1 MSLLTDLKEALFGN
15 IESSTP
21 DIDSAQLNQITAAA
35 LMIEIAIM
43 DNNFDERELSV
54 LGQELTS
61 QFKISSDD
69 INKLIG
75 IAREKNNQATSLY
88 EFTRQINDEFTAQQK
103 FNLITGMWRIA
114 YADGDLDKYEEYM
127 IRKVADLI
135 YVAHGDFIRA
145 KQVALQ
151 NN

>member
-15 IESSTP
+15 TESSEV
-21 DIDSAQLNQITAAA
+21 DLDSAQLNQITAAA

-43 DNNFDERELSV
+43 DNHFDEKELSV

-61 QFKISSDD
+61 QFKLSNDD
-69 INKLIG
+69 IDKLIG
-75 IAREKNNQATSLY
+75 LAREKNDQATSLY
-88 EFTRQINDEFTAQQK
+88 EFTRQINDEFTVQEK

-114 YADGDLDKYEEYM
+114 FADGDLDKYEEYM

-145 KQVALQ
+145 KQVARQ
-151 NN
+151 K